1 MCSIENFVR
10 VAGSTMVWKQQAM
23 MVAHSNEDHDDDY
36 YDWTTERGNTVD
48 RRVCVVLKRER
59 GRAHEALKKY
69 CLAAM

>member
-36 YDWTTERGNTVD
+36 YD
-48 RRVCVVLKRER
+48 
-59 GRAHEALKKY
+59 
-69 CLAAM
+69 